1 MKQPLIELENV
12 FKKFGQKQV
21 LDGVNLSIYRGEVIT
36 IIGKSG
42 VGKSVLLKHIIGL
55 LKPDSGRILFHG
67 QPLSEMKKNAR
78 KVFKSKISY
87 LFQGSALF
95 DSLSVVEN
103 IAMPLKEKKSL
114 PAAEIKKRI
123 RNTMQKLDLHDID
136 DIYPSQLSGGMQKRV
151 ALARA
156 LVTNPEIVL
165 FDEPTTGLD
174 PIRKNAVH
182 SMIADYQ
189 KKFGFTGV
197 VVSHE
202 IPDIFYFSQRVAM
215 LDEGRVIAEGTSREI
230 QQTTDPKV
238 QQFIRGLESPRDDL
252 TGMNTQLQGETR
264 FLEEMGR
271 LQRHQVVFS
280 IILLSINNME
290 EINEIIGHAEV
301 QTVVKNFSVQILNNL
316 RITDICFRYG
326 LDKILVVL
334 PNTDINQA
342 QMVCDRLA
350 KELKAEDIIGIRPYP
365 EFCFSVDAGFAEAQ
379 QGMQIEHIV
388 AIAESAQNE
397 LLEFKVC

>member
-1 MKQPLIELENV
+1 MKKPLIEFENV
-12 FKKFGQKQV
+12 FKRFGPNQI
-21 LDGVNLSIYRGEVIT
+21 LNGVNLSIYRGEVTT

-55 LKPDSGRILFHG
+55 LKHDSGRILYQG
-67 QPLSEMKKNAR
+67 QPLSEMQKSAR
-78 KVFKSKISY
+78 KVFKNKISY

-95 DSLSVVEN
+95 DSLSVAEN
-103 IAMPLKEKKSL
+103 IALPLKEKQSL

-123 RNTMQKLDLHDID
+123 RNTMQKLDLRDID
-136 DIYPSQLSGGMQKRV
+136 DKYPSQLSGGMQKRV

-156 LVTNPEIVL
+156 LVTDPEIVL

-189 KKFGFTGV
+189 KRFGFTGV

-215 LDEGRVIAEGTSREI
+215 LEEGRVIIEGTPQEV
-230 QQTTDPKV
+230 QQTTDPEV
-238 QQFIRGLESPRDDL
+238 QQFIRGLESRRDDL
-252 TGMNTQLQGETR
+252 TGMNTQSQGEQR

-280 IILLSINNME
+280 IILFSINNIE
-290 EINEIIGHAEV
+290 EINETIGHAEV
-301 QTVVKNFSVQILNNL
+301 QTILKNFSVQTLNRL

-326 LDKILVVL
+326 LDKMLAVL
-334 PNTDINQA
+334 PNTDIDQA

-350 KELKAEDIIGIRPYP
+350 NELKAEDIIGMRPHP
-365 EFCFSVDAGFAEAQ
+365 ELCFSVDAGFAEAEQ
-379 QGMQIEHIV
+379 DIQIEHIV
-388 AIAESAQNE
+388 ALAESAQSE
-397 LLEFKVC
+397 LFEFKVC

>member
-1 MKQPLIELENV
+1 MKKPLIEFENV
-12 FKKFGQKQV
+12 FKRFGTNQI
-21 LDGVNLSIYRGEVIT
+21 LNGVNLSIYRGEVTT

-55 LKPDSGRILFHG
+55 LKHDSGRILFQG
-67 QPLSEMKKNAR
+67 QPLSEMQKSER
-78 KVFKSKISY
+78 KVFKNKISY

-95 DSLSVVEN
+95 DSLSVAEN
-103 IAMPLKEKKSL
+103 IALPLKEKQSL

-123 RNTMQKLDLHDID
+123 RNTMQKLDLRDID
-136 DIYPSQLSGGMQKRV
+136 DKYPSQLSGGMQKRV

-156 LVTNPEIVL
+156 LVTDPEIVL

-174 PIRKNAVH
+174 PVRKNAVH

-189 KKFGFTGV
+189 KRFGFTGV

-215 LDEGRVIAEGTSREI
+215 LEEGRVIIEGT
-230 QQTTDPKV
+230 P
-238 QQFIRGLESPRDDL
+238 GLESRRDDL
-252 TGMNTQLQGETR
+252 TGMHTQLQGEQR

-280 IILLSINNME
+280 IILFSINNIE
-290 EINEIIGHAEV
+290 EINETIGHAEV
-301 QTVVKNFSVQILNNL
+301 QTILKNFSVQTLNRL

-326 LDKILVVL
+326 LDKMLAVL
-334 PNTDINQA
+334 PNTDIDQA

-350 KELKAEDIIGIRPYP
+350 NELKAEDIIGMRPHP
-365 EFCFSVDAGFAEAQ
+365 ELCFSVDAGFAEAEQ
-379 QGMQIEHIV
+379 DIQIEHIV
-388 AIAESAQNE
+388 ALAESAQSE
-397 LLEFKVC
+397 LFEFKVC

>member
-1 MKQPLIELENV
+1 MNQPLIQLENV
-12 FKKFGQKQV
+12 FKKFGPKQI
-21 LDGVNLSIYRGEVIT
+21 LDGVNLNIYRGEVTT

-55 LKPDSGRILFHG
+55 LKPDSGRILFKG
-67 QPLSEMKKNAR
+67 QPLSEMKKSAR
-78 KVFKSKISY
+78 QVFKSKISY

-95 DSLSVVEN
+95 DSLSVVDN
-103 IAMPLKEKKSL
+103 IALPLKEKQSL

-123 RNTMQKLDLHDID
+123 RNIMQQLDLSDID
-136 DIYPSQLSGGMQKRV
+136 DKYPSQLSGGMKKRV

-156 LVTNPEIVL
+156 LVTDPEIVL

-215 LDEGRVIAEGTSREI
+215 LEEGRVIIEGTPAEI
-230 QQTTDPKV
+230 QQTTDPVV
-238 QQFIRGLESPRDDL
+238 QQFIRGLESRRDDL
-252 TGMNTQLQGETR
+252 TGMKTQLHGEKR
-264 FLEEMGR
+264 FLEEMAR
-271 LQRHQVVFS
+271 LQRHQVAFS
-280 IILLSINNME
+280 IILFSIKNIE
-290 EINEIIGHAEV
+290 EINETIGHAEA
-301 QTVVKNFSVQILNNL
+301 QTVLKNFSVQILNNL

-326 LDKILVVL
+326 LNKIIAVL
-334 PNTDINQA
+334 PNTDIDQTR
-342 QMVCDRLA
+342 MVCDKLVN
-350 KELKAEDIIGIRPYP
+350 ELKAEDIIGIRPYP
-365 EFCFSVDAGFAEAQ
+365 EFCFYVDAGFAEAQ
-379 QGMQIEHIV
+379 QDSQIEHIV

-397 LLEFKVC
+397 LFEFKVC